1 MIINS
6 SEMFGT
12 GRKKIK
18 RKYLGVRIKKKKK
31 TTKPVTEYIGARQNN
46 IPTGL

>member
-18 RKYLGVRIKKKKK
+18 RKYLGVRIKKKK